1 MKSTVKTG
9 PQVLEDRH
17 LEIRA
22 RILELAAE
30 LDRVD
35 RGGGAAKDHRLAL
48 IHDGIRILL
57 EGPPA
62 SKAEKVQLLF
72 SDTYESGWKIPTPRL

>member
-1 MKSTVKTG
+1 MKPTTKSG
-9 PQVLEDRH
+9 PHVLDDRH

-35 RGGGAAKDHRLAL
+35 RGGGAEEDPRLAL
-48 IHDGIRILL
+48 TRSGIRILL

-62 SKAEKVQLLF
+62 CKAEQVQLLF
-72 SDTYESGWKIPTPRL
+72 SDRYEPDWKIPQPRQ

>member
-1 MKSTVKTG
+1 MTPPVKSG
-9 PQVLEDRH
+9 PQILDDRH

-35 RGGGAAKDHRLAL
+35 RAGGAGNDPRLGL
-48 IHDGIRILL
+48 VRSGIKLLL
-57 EGPPA
+57 EGPVA
-62 SKAEKVQLLF
+62 GKAEQVQLLF
-72 SDTYESGWKIPTPRL
+72 SDRYESGWKIPQPRQ

>member
-1 MKSTVKTG
+1 MKSTIKSG
-9 PQVLEDRH
+9 NQVLDDRH

-35 RGGGAAKDHRLAL
+35 RGGGAATDPRLNL
-48 IHDGIRILL
+48 IRSAIQVLLDG
-57 EGPPA
+57 PA
-62 SKAEKVQLLF
+62 AAKAEKVQLLF
-72 SDTYESGWKIPTPRL
+72 SDAYEPGWKIPAPRL

>member
-1 MKSTVKTG
+1 MKSVVKTG
-9 PQVLEDRH
+9 AQVLDDRH

-35 RGGGAAKDHRLAL
+35 RGGGATKDPRMDL
-48 IHDGIRILL
+48 IHSGIRILL
-57 EGPPA
+57 DGPPSA
-62 SKAEKVQLLF
+62 KAEKVQLLF
-72 SDTYESGWKIPTPRL
+72 SDAYEPGWKIPAPRL

>member
-1 MKSTVKTG
+1 MKPTTKSG
-9 PQVLEDRH
+9 PQVLDDRH

-35 RGGGAAKDHRLAL
+35 RGGGAEEDPRLAL
-48 IHDGIRILL
+48 
-57 EGPPA
+57 
-62 SKAEKVQLLF
+62 
-72 SDTYESGWKIPTPRL
+72 T

>member
-1 MKSTVKTG
+1 MKTSVKTG
-9 PQVLEDRH
+9 PQVLDDRH

-35 RGGGAAKDHRLAL
+35 RGGGAAKDVRLEL
-48 IHDGIRILL
+48 IRSGIRILL
-57 EGPPA
+57 DGPPT

-72 SDTYESGWKIPTPRL
+72 SDAYESAWKIPAPRL